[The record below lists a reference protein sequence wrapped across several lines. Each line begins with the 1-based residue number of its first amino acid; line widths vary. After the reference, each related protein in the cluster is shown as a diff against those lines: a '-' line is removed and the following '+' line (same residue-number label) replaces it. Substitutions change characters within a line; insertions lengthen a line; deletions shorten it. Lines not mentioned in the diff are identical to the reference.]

1 MFILPSKEDADF
13 IVGHSKQF
21 FRKDDNFLDRQTAVY
36 HYKQAKFEEFEKFKD
51 KGSYELRGLT
61 FIKND
66 KKWKRFLALH
76 KFFELNQAPGWMEE
90 DLKNKK
96 IIKAAEKIDGSLLQ
110 PVLIDGKIYFKTKLS
125 FESYQ
130 AKRANEIMLKNPAIK
145 RYILDKFKENKI
157 PVFEYISPKSQV
169 VMDYGKEDLILIQ
182 VRDLKT
188 GEYDLEFEKEAK
200 REGLLCAKEFEIK
213 SLKEFIKLAET
224 KKDIEGWILIFED
237 MKFVKVKTDE
247 YLRRHK
253 LLGKI
258 QPHEIIAAILEKRDY
273 EYKEILNKK
282 SEKYKYF
289 REIENKFWEKYNK
302 LKKEAKK
309 AIKLPKKVFK
319 KKYAFHPYYELF
331 AMCKNRGMEEFDGWI
346 KKHTARFKGAKKFL
360 ELD

>member
-1 MFILPSKEDADF
+1 MFYLPTKEECDY
-13 IVGHSKQF
+13 IVENSKQF
-21 FRKDDNFLDRQTAVY
+21 FRKDDSFLDKQVAIY

-61 FIKND
+61 FVKD
-66 KKWKRFLALH
+66 KEWRRFIALH

-96 IIKAAEKIDGSLLQ
+96 IIKAVEKIDGSLLQ

-125 FESYQ
+125 FEAYQ
-130 AKRANEIMLKNPAIK
+130 AKRANEMMLENPHIK
-145 RYILDKFKENKI
+145 QYILDKFKENKI
-157 PVFEYISPKSQV
+157 PIFEYISPKSQV

-188 GEYDLEFEKEAK
+188 GEYDLEFEQEAEK
-200 REGLLCAKEFEIK
+200 RGLTYAKKYEIRT
-213 SLKEFIKLAET
+213 LEEFIKLAET
-224 KKDIEGWILIFED
+224 KKGIEGWVLIFED
-237 MKFVKVKTDE
+237 LQFVKVKTKE

-258 QPHEIIAAILEKRDY
+258 QPHEIIAAVLEKREH
-273 EYKEILNKK
+273 EYKDILNKK
-282 SEKYKYF
+282 SEKYEYF
-289 REIENKFWEKYNK
+289 IEIEKKFLKKYND

-309 AIKLPKKVFK
+309 AIKLPKKEFK
-319 KKYAFHPYYELF
+319 KRYANHSYYELF
-331 AMCKNRGMEEFDGWI
+331 AMCKNKGMEEFDGWI
-346 KKHTARFKGAKKFL
+346 KKHTARLKGAKKFL

>member
-1 MFILPSKEDADF
+1 MFILPQKKDADY
-13 IVGHSKQF
+13 IVENSKQF
-21 FRKDDNFLDRQTAVY
+21 FRKDDNFLDKQTAVY

-61 FIKND
+61 FVKD
-66 KKWKRFLALH
+66 KEWERYLGLH

-96 IIKAAEKIDGSLLQ
+96 IIKAVEKIDGSLLQ
-110 PVLIDGKIYFKTKLS
+110 PVLMDGKIYFKTKLS
-125 FESYQ
+125 FEAYQ
-130 AKRANEIMLKNPAIK
+130 AKRANEIMLKNPHIK
-145 RYILDKFKENKI
+145 QYILDKFKENKI
-157 PVFEYISPKSQV
+157 PIFEYISPKSQV

-188 GEYDLEFEKEAK
+188 GKYDLEFEKEAK
-200 REGLLCAKEFEIK
+200 KRGIKHAKEFEIK
-213 SLKEFIKLAET
+213 SLEEFINLAKT
-224 KKDIEGWILIFED
+224 QKDIEGWILIFED

-258 QPHEIIAAILEKRDY
+258 QPHKIIAAILEKRDN

-282 SEKYKYF
+282 SEKYEYF
-289 REIENKFWEKYNK
+289 KEIEERFLKKYNE
-302 LKKEAKK
+302 LKREAKK
-309 AIKLPKKVFK
+309 AVKLPKKEFK
-319 KKYAFHPYYELF
+319 KRYSNHPYYELF
-331 AMCKNRGMEEFDGWI
+331 ALCKNKGMEEFDPWI
-346 KKHTARFKGAKKFL
+346 KKHTARLKGAKKFL